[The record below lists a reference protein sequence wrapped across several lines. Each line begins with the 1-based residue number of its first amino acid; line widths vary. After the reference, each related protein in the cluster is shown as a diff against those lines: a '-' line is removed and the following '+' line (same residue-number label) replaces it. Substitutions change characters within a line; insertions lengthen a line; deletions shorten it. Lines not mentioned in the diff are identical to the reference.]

1 MQPPPLDETPF
12 SGHRFAGTPE
22 QRRDRALHGGISML
36 AIGIGLALGAW
47 LIGNVLIDTF
57 IPRRV
62 VGPLTLG
69 ACVVGF
75 IGIGNLVYYAV
86 SRKRG
91 GEGAGP

>member
-1 MQPPPLDETPF
+1 
-12 SGHRFAGTPE
+12 
-22 QRRDRALHGGISML
+22 
-36 AIGIGLALGAW
+36 
-47 LIGNVLIDTF
+47 
-57 IPRRV
+57 V